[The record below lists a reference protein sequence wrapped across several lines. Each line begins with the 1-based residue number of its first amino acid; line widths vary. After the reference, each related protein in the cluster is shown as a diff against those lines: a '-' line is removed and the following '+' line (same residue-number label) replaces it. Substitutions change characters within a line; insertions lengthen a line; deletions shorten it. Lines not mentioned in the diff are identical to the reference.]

1 MAGKYKTLF
10 LQLFLAWLFLIS
22 LVFSAK
28 AVPLCLFLCPST
40 LHPGGDGCSAPSS
53 SSSTSSYPVLLLL
66 GPHRCGRKSR
76 ATAKDCILPAAGQA
90 RGHPLWL
97 LRAHVWFCTPCSS
110 TGRCWREGSPFLG
123 GVCQQFLAGFTS
135 ATTAAPATC
144 WSSTGSW
151 RTVLLQSAPMGQA

>member
-1 MAGKYKTLF
+1 MACRFKSLTCTTISS
-10 LQLFLAWLFLIS
+10 LAVIIF

-28 AVPLCLFLCPST
+28 VAPLCLFLCPST

-123 GVCQQFLAGFTS
+123 GVCQQFLAGFAS